1 MIDLSVDLGQGLR
14 LRNPLLPA
22 SGTFGFGD
30 EVPEL
35 RLLNGFGG
43 LITKSVT
50 LYPRKGNPPPRIA
63 ETLGGMLNSIG
74 LANPGLEHFL
84 QSKAAFYTQL
94 DIPVIVNIAG
104 NSVEE
109 YQYLATQLDVLP
121 WVAGIEV
128 NVSCPNVREGS
139 IEFGKDA
146 RILGDLVKQVRSAT
160 SKYLIIKLTP
170 NVTDIVALAQ
180 SAEEN
185 GADAV
190 TLINT
195 VYGAAID
202 IYSRRPKIHT
212 VVGGYSGP
220 AIKPIAIAQ
229 IIKVYRAIHIP
240 IIGVGGIMTGADVI
254 EFMLA
259 GARAV
264 QLGTVNFYNPQASKE
279 ILEFLLDFCE
289 RQSIECLS
297 SIVGRWRTD

>member
-1 MIDLSVDLGQGLR
+1 MIDLSVDLGKDLV

-35 RLLNGFGG
+35 QLLEGYGG
-43 LITKSVT
+43 LITKSIT
-50 LYPRKGNPPPRIA
+50 LQPRKGNPPPRVA
-63 ETLGGMLNSIG
+63 ETMGGMLNSIG
-74 LANPGLEHFL
+74 LANPGLEKLL
-84 QSKAAFYTQL
+84 QVKAAFYAKL

-104 NSVEE
+104 NSIEE
-109 YQYLATQLDVLP
+109 YQYLAAQLEDLT

-146 RILGDLVKQVRSAT
+146 RVLGNLVRLVRRVT
-160 SKYLIIKLTP
+160 SKFLIVKLTP
-170 NVTDIVALAQ
+170 NVTDIVALAR

-190 TLINT
+190 ALINT

-202 IYSRRPKIHT
+202 IYTRRPKIHT
-212 VVGGYSGP
+212 IVGGYSGP

-229 IIKVYRAIHIP
+229 IIKVFPEIKIP
-240 IIGVGGIMTGADVI
+240 IIGIGGIMTGVDVV

-264 QLGTVNFYNPQASKE
+264 QLGTVNFYHPRASIE
-279 ILEFLLDFCE
+279 ILEFLRKYCE
-289 RQSIECLS
+289 QQKVECLS
-297 SIVGRWRTD
+297 TLVGGWQAD

>member
-1 MIDLSVDLGQGLR
+1 MIDLSVDLGKGLV

-35 RLLNGFGG
+35 HLLEGYGG
-43 LITKSVT
+43 LITKSIT
-50 LYPRKGNPPPRIA
+50 LQPRKGNPPPRIA
-63 ETLGGMLNSIG
+63 ETMGGMLNSIG
-74 LANPGLEHFL
+74 LANPGLEGLL
-84 QSKAAFYTQL
+84 QVKAAFYAKL

-104 NSVEE
+104 NSIEE
-109 YQYLATQLDVLP
+109 YQHLAAQLDDLT
-121 WVAGIEV
+121 WVAGLEV

-146 RILGDLVKQVRSAT
+146 RVLGNLVRLVRRAT
-160 SKYLIIKLTP
+160 SKFLIVKLTP
-170 NVTDIVALAQ
+170 NVTDIVALAR

-190 TLINT
+190 ALINT

-202 IYSRRPKIHT
+202 IYTRRPKIHT
-212 VVGGYSGP
+212 IVGGYSGP

-229 IIKVYRAIHIP
+229 IIKVFPKIKIP
-240 IIGVGGIMTGADVI
+240 IIGVGGIMTGVDVV

-264 QLGTVNFYNPQASKE
+264 QLGTVNFYHPRASIE
-279 ILEFLLDFCE
+279 ILEFLRKYCE
-289 RQSIECLS
+289 QQGIECLS
-297 SIVGRWRTD
+297 TLVGGWQAD